1 MRLNFAPGS
10 QDSRAGVEERRDG
23 LLLTRAPE
31 FLLESWGWQQPV
43 EEARDRRA
51 PASRGRL
58 LLPQKWLFWGYQDP
72 AL

>member
-10 QDSRAGVEERRDG
+10 QGSRVGVEERRDG

-43 EEARDRRA
+43 EEVRDR
-51 PASRGRL
+51 
-58 LLPQKWLFWGYQDP
+58 
-72 AL
+72 